1 LGSTSVDNGDEKKK
15 KRTQLILL
23 LATNL
28 VSLAFLYWALRD
40 SNLSQTGA
48 ELKRMGWWWV
58 GLAVVT
64 DILVYFWHGWRW
76 SLLLSPLECVPFWT
90 CVRAI
95 YVGLFAN
102 EVLPFRTGELIRCF
116 LLARWTTLPLS
127 VTLSSALIER
137 IFDGLWLIVC
147 LIITIQFVHLPKY
160 LVDGAWVLA
169 TVVGLCGVL
178 LAIALFYKQQTKE
191 VFANTKNPI
200 LKTLNIL
207 IEDLHIIGHSRFLYF
222 AAFASIPYL
231 LMQAVPIW
239 ALAKGYPGFDLTI
252 AQSFALMVILR
263 LGSVVPQAPGN
274 LGLFQSLTRVGLV
287 LFGVPH
293 GIASR
298 FSLVVWGV
306 ITLPLL
312 IVGFIALAV
321 TGLKMGDLHREAHGC
336 IQNNES
342 IVRSRKLE

>member
-1 LGSTSVDNGDEKKK
+1 MGSTSVENGEPKKK
-15 KRTQLILL
+15 TTQRILL
-23 LATNL
+23 FATNL
-28 VSLAFLYWALRD
+28 ISLAFLYWALRD
-40 SNLSQTGA
+40 ANLSQTGA

-58 GLAVVT
+58 GMAVVA
-64 DILVYFWHGWRW
+64 DILVYFWHAWRW
-76 SLLLSPLECVPFWT
+76 SLLLSPLENVSFWN

-102 EVLPFRTGELIRCF
+102 EVLPFRTGELIRCY
-116 LLARWTTLPLS
+116 LLTRWSDLPLS

-169 TVVGLCGVL
+169 TVVGLCGLL
-178 LAIALFYKQQTKE
+178 LAVAMFYKQQTKE
-191 VFANTKNPI
+191 VFANTNNTI
-200 LKTLNIL
+200 LKKLNIL

-222 AAFASIPYL
+222 SAFASIPYL
-231 LMQAVPIW
+231 LMQVIPIW
-239 ALAKGYPGFDLTI
+239 ALAKGYPGFDLTLGQ
-252 AQSFALMVILR
+252 AFALTVILR

-287 LFGVPH
+287 IFGVNH
-293 GIASR
+293 GVASR

-321 TGLKMGDLHREAHGC
+321 TGLKMGDLHREAHG
-336 IQNNES
+336 S
-342 IVRSRKLE
+342 MRSEEPVARSQKSE